1 MDRMKSEQLFQGVF
15 ASDLMGFTIFDARS
29 GQTLAIN
36 DRFLAMTGHTR
47 DDFEGGRWD
56 WRDFTPDE
64 YLPLDETAIQSVLE
78 TGRWVAYEKEYCRL
92 DGTRFPVR
100 LSSAAIPDAPG
111 FVVVGVEDIAVERA
125 AAQALAESEAQAR
138 RQADELAAIFD
149 AAPVGLCVLDRDLR
163 YIRINNLL
171 AEINGVPAVDHVGRT
186 VAEVVPDLSDQAL
199 STMRRVLEGEEV
211 WGVEFAGTT
220 LAQPSIMRTW
230 RENWLPLRDASGEI
244 VGVTI
249 SAEEITDALATE
261 RALQDKE
268 ARLRAQQRLIEAE
281 AGRRDADALYRAYF
295 ENTPEALF
303 IIGVSPEGDYFV
315 EETNRAHEEGVGL
328 KLADIQGKRMQ
339 DILPDPALSR
349 VVESYDMVVHTG
361 ENYQYREIF
370 EFQGQKRHWDTTL
383 VPMRD
388 ETGRVMRL
396 IGSSRNVTPQV
407 MAEEALRQSQKME
420 AMGQLTGGVA
430 HDFNNLLTPIMGAL
444 DLLQR
449 ADLGGPREQRLIG
462 GALQSA
468 DRAKTLVQRLL
479 SFARRQPLQPSAVD
493 MRRLV
498 QEMEDLLTTTLGP
511 QIHLDVSIP
520 AILPTA
526 RADANQIEMAL
537 LNLAV
542 NARDAMPN
550 GGTLRITV
558 AANRFEAE
566 EVVDL
571 VEGDYVCITVA
582 DTGQGMDEATLQ
594 RAVEPFFSTKGI
606 GRGTGLGLSMVHGLA
621 LQLGGALQIHSR
633 LGLGTRIRL
642 CLPACGKPATLTT
655 DTEQQIVTVQTAQT
669 VLLVDDEPL
678 VRAATADMLAE
689 LGYSITE
696 AESAEAAL
704 VLLEEGLTFDLLVT
718 DHLMPGQ
725 SGAELAR
732 EVSQR
737 LPKLKTLVVSGYA
750 DIEGLAPDLP
760 RLTKPFNRTD
770 LAAALTAASRSQVK
784 ASGLS

>member
-1 MDRMKSEQLFQGVF
+1 
-15 ASDLMGFTIFDARS
+15 
-29 GQTLAIN
+29 
-36 DRFLAMTGHTR
+36 
-47 DDFEGGRWD
+47 
-56 WRDFTPDE
+56 
-64 YLPLDETAIQSVLE
+64 
-78 TGRWVAYEKEYCRL
+78 
-92 DGTRFPVR
+92 
-100 LSSAAIPDAPG
+100 
-111 FVVVGVEDIAVERA
+111 
-125 AAQALAESEAQAR
+125 
-138 RQADELAAIFD
+138 
-149 AAPVGLCVLDRDLR
+149 
-163 YIRINNLL
+163 
-171 AEINGVPAVDHVGRT
+171 
-186 VAEVVPDLSDQAL
+186 
-199 STMRRVLEGEEV
+199 
-211 WGVEFAGTT
+211 
-220 LAQPSIMRTW
+220 
-230 RENWLPLRDASGEI
+230 
-244 VGVTI
+244 
-249 SAEEITDALATE
+249 
-261 RALQDKE
+261 
-268 ARLRAQQRLIEAE
+268 
-281 AGRRDADALYRAYF
+281 
-295 ENTPEALF
+295 
-303 IIGVSPEGDYFV
+303 
-315 EETNRAHEEGVGL
+315 
-328 KLADIQGKRMQ
+328 
-339 DILPDPALSR
+339 
-349 VVESYDMVVHTG
+349 
-361 ENYQYREIF
+361 
-370 EFQGQKRHWDTTL
+370 
-383 VPMRD
+383 
-388 ETGRVMRL
+388 
-396 IGSSRNVTPQV
+396 
-407 MAEEALRQSQKME
+407 
-420 AMGQLTGGVA
+420 
-430 HDFNNLLTPIMGAL
+430 
-444 DLLQR
+444 
-449 ADLGGPREQRLIG
+449 
-462 GALQSA
+462 
-468 DRAKTLVQRLL
+468 
-479 SFARRQPLQPSAVD
+479 
-493 MRRLV
+493 
-498 QEMEDLLTTTLGP
+498 MEDLLTTTLGP
-511 QIHLDVSIP
+511 QIQLDVSIP

-633 LGLGTRIRL
+633 PGLGTRIRL

-770 LAAALTAASRSQVK
+770 LAAALMAASRSQVK